1 VSVTRSVVP
10 KLSVR
15 EIEVPVHA
23 IAQFEPL
30 IGSDRYGEL
39 RRAAAL
45 ASNVDGCML
54 AHSRSISTPMV
65 RQPGMEWIR
74 PTPAKGSRTRSHPTR
89 EASIAWRIGYVQALI
104 PGVLALA
111 QRFDISE
118 GPWSDLDAF
127 FSDAISC
134 LWERITT
141 WSGTGHAY
149 AASDLISGA
158 RTRLRTLQTT
168 ERRHRSRRVDTPVS
182 LDLVPARGDRSGE
195 ELLATALADATGQG
209 LAVAD
214 AAVLYATNVLGL
226 SLAELRPGRGAHPS
240 SPAPTPLRHRPA
252 GGVSGRRQKPFV
264 VET

>member
-1 VSVTRSVVP
+1 VVAAMLRSADVDELIP
-10 KLSVR
+10 R
-15 EIEVPVHA
+15 A
-23 IAQFEPL
+23 I
-30 IGSDRYGEL
+30 
-39 RRAAAL
+39 
-45 ASNVDGCML
+45 
-54 AHSRSISTPMV
+54 
-65 RQPGMEWIR
+65 
-74 PTPAKGSRTRSHPTR
+74 
-89 EASIAWRIGYVQALI
+89 VQALI

-134 LWERITT
+134 LWEQITT

-214 AAVLYATNVLGL
+214 AAVLYATSVLGL
-226 SLAELRPGRGAHPS
+226 SLAELS
-240 SPAPTPLRHRPA
+240 DL
-252 GGVSGRRQKPFV
+252 GGEPVPRLRRQRRTAIAQLV
-264 VET
+264 A